1 MENVIYGLMLFLTIG
16 LLFFFWNALWKG
28 YMVGRT
34 REDLFKLRD
43 RLFDLGRQ
51 IGINFSDPVYQ
62 VYQSLNAIIFGTILS
77 THRISFLRYLIFVLL
92 ANLFMSRPEVSSIF
106 KLELDQGFKK
116 LDPVA
121 QASFKSLLE
130 EYERIVIS
138 HIVFKSFFLLL
149 FTSSVGIVY
158 SIMHFQTFAAEGIS
172 KGYQNFRV
180 KVRAIYN
187 GPIKNI
193 QYNAIQ
199 EMNGLYRLYID
210 NKKKLNN

>member
-1 MENVIYGLMLFLTIG
+1 MMENGIGLMLFFILG
-16 LLFFFWNALWKG
+16 LLFFSWNVLWKG
-28 YMVGRT
+28 YMVDRT

-43 RLFDLGRQ
+43 RLFEFGLKQ
-51 IGINFSDPVYQ
+51 NGINFSDPA
-62 VYQSLNAIIFGTILS
+62 YQSFEAIINGTIRF
-77 THRISFLRYLIFVLL
+77 THRISFLRYLIFVFLV
-92 ANLFMSRPEVSSIF
+92 NLFMSRYEVFSSLR
-106 KLELDQGFKK
+106 LELDQGFKK

-121 QASFKSLLE
+121 QANFKPLLE

-138 HIVFKSFFLLL
+138 HLVFKSFFLLL

-158 SIMHFQTFAAEGIS
+158 SIMRFQTFAAEGIS

-199 EMNGLYRLYID
+199 EMNAAVSVV
-210 NKKKLNN
+210 

>member
-1 MENVIYGLMLFLTIG
+1 MLFLTIG

-28 YMVGRT
+28 YMVDRT

-51 IGINFSDPVYQ
+51 IGINFSDPA
-62 VYQSLNAIIFGTILS
+62 YQSFEAIINGTIRF
-77 THRISFLRYLIFVLL
+77 THRISFLRYLIFVFLV
-92 ANLFMSRPEVSSIF
+92 NLFMSRYEVFSSLR
-106 KLELDQGFKK
+106 LELDQGFKK

-121 QASFKSLLE
+121 QANFKPLLE

-138 HIVFKSFFLLL
+138 HLVFKSFFLLL

-158 SIMHFQTFAAEGIS
+158 SIMRFQTFAAEGIS

-199 EMNGLYRLYID
+199 EMNAAVSVV
-210 NKKKLNN
+210 